1 MLPPQMMFD
10 RYLFDVYA
18 NRPALSTTLCT
29 PCVVLMSQF
38 DVTVSRQKV
47 GVRAEFVLGLQ
58 VVGVS
63 QLGG

>member
-1 MLPPQMMFD
+1 MHTVCGS
-10 RYLFDVYA
+10 YV
-18 NRPALSTTLCT
+18 
-29 PCVVLMSQF
+29 SQF

-47 GVRAEFVLGLQ
+47 GVRAEFVLGLH